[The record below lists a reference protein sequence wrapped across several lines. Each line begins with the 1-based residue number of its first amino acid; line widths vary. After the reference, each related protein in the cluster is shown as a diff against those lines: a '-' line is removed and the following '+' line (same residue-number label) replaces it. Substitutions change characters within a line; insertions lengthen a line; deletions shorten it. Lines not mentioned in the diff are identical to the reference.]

1 MGFLNKLFPK
11 KAKER
16 DQIIAELRQ
25 SINRMGLRSRKFEAN
40 AVKHRQKA
48 KKYMKTNKALA
59 KQYIARYNKALK
71 TQKRYDSFISKLEDR
86 IFALEQAEDINDLGK
101 AMETATRELNRAR
114 SLITPQRAMEIMAQ
128 SEHAMEDIDRV
139 GEIFAEEDGDF
150 ELDEEAEAE
159 FEALEAEMLMEDM
172 EGLPEIPDEPVTTH
186 KAKTSKQKKELEELK
201 RSIDID

>member
-1 MGFLNKLFPK
+1 MGLFKLGRK
-11 KAKER
+11 KKEER
-16 DQIIAELRQ
+16 DQIVGSLRQ
-25 SINRMGLRSRKFEAN
+25 SINRMGLRARKFESQ

-59 KQYIARYNKALK
+59 KQYIGRYNKALK

-101 AMETATRELNRAR
+101 AMKMATSELSRAR
-114 SLITPQRAMEIMAQ
+114 SLITPQKAMEMMAE

-139 GEIFAEEDGDF
+139 GEIFAEEDADF
-150 ELDEEAEAE
+150 ELDEESEAE
-159 FEALEAEMLMEDM
+159 FEALEAEMLMDDM
-172 EGLPEIPDEPVTTH
+172 DELPEIPDEPVTARR
-186 KAKTSKQKKELEELK
+186 AKTSKQKKELEDLK